1 MSEMNRLGIKVQ
13 YEVSVNT
20 YQPKIAFMFRLWRWT
35 FNFENNTLL
44 DKYLRLS
51 ALNKNLQCY

>member
-20 YQPKIAFMFRLWRWT
+20 YQSKIAFMFRL
-35 FNFENNTLL
+35 
-44 DKYLRLS
+44 
-51 ALNKNLQCY
+51 